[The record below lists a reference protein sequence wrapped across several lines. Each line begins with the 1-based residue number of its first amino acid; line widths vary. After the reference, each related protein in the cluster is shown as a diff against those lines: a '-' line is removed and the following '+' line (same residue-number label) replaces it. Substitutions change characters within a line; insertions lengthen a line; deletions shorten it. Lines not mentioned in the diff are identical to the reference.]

1 MDVDKEEEEEEQK
14 KKREGE
20 EDDNQSVAYQ
30 GQKLVRMVGS
40 GESRL

>member
-1 MDVDKEEEEEEQK
+1 MLTKKKNKK

-20 EDDNQSVAYQ
+20 EDDNQSVGYQ